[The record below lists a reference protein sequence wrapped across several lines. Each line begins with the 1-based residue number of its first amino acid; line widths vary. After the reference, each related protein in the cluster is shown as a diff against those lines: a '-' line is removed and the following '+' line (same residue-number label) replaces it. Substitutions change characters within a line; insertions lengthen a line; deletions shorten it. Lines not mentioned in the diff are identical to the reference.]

1 MDDLDRLEAE
11 LFKNPK
17 IKAEYDALEPE
28 YALIEQLIA
37 ANADKNMTQKELA
50 EKMDA
55 NLF

>member
-28 YALIEQLIA
+28 YALIERLVA
-37 ANADKNMTQKELA
+37 AREADAAKTKPCKYQSPRR
-50 EKMDA
+50 
-55 NLF
+55 

>member
-37 ANADKNMTQKELA
+37 ASADKNMTQEELA

-55 NLF
+55 NLS